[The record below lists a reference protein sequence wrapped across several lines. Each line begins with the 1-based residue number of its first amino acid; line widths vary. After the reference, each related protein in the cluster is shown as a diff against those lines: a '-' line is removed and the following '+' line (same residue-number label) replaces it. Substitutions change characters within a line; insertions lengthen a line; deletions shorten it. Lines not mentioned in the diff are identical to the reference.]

1 MSVRRASRT
10 PRLSLHLLA
19 ALAISSPRMADAQ
32 AAPVPDTA
40 RVRIVSIPGSLPQPR
55 NAVVVLPAGYHQSSR
70 RYPVLYLLHGHDGGH
85 RNWMERT
92 NLLAYTAHL
101 PLIVVL
107 PDGANSWYANSAAR
121 PDEKFED
128 YVARDIPAYVDQNF
142 RTLTF
147 REARYIAGLSMGGYG
162 ALKIAMKYPARYS
175 LAGSFSGALTA
186 ARDTSFRTAVEAFGP
201 AGSASRAENDL
212 LALARDAKIPDGTLF
227 YFDTGSADFV
237 LPSNRELAQAMAARP
252 LAYEYHEV
260 PGAHT
265 WEFWNRR
272 LPVFLALVEERI
284 ARLPTAD
291 RQPAPRPSATR
302 RPPPAVRA
310 ESESRCAEADRRRF
324 RSPAT
329 WGAPGG

>member
-1 MSVRRASRT
+1 MSARRASRR
-10 PRLSLHLLA
+10 PRLTIHLLA
-19 ALAISSPRMADAQ
+19 ALALALPRGADAQ
-32 AAPVPDTA
+32 TAAVPDTA
-40 RVRIVSIPGSLPQPR
+40 RVRIVSIPGSVPQPR

-107 PDGANSWYANSAAR
+107 PDGGNSWYTNSAAR
-121 PDEKFED
+121 PEEKFED
-128 YVARDIPAYVDQNF
+128 YVGKEIPAYVDQSF

-147 REARYIAGLSMGGYG
+147 REARYVAGLSMGGYG
-162 ALKIAMKYPARYS
+162 ALKLAMKHPGRFS

-186 ARDTSFRTAVEAFGP
+186 AGDTSSFRTIVEAFGP

-212 LALARDAKIPDGTLF
+212 LALARNAKIPDGTHF

-237 LPSNRELAQAMAARP
+237 LPSNRALAQVMAARP
-252 LAYEYHEV
+252 LVYEYHEV

-284 ARLPTAD
+284 ARLPNAG
-291 RQPAPRPSATR
+291 RGEAPRPSPAR
-302 RPPPAVRA
+302 RPR
-310 ESESRCAEADRRRF
+310 
-324 RSPAT
+324 
-329 WGAPGG
+329 